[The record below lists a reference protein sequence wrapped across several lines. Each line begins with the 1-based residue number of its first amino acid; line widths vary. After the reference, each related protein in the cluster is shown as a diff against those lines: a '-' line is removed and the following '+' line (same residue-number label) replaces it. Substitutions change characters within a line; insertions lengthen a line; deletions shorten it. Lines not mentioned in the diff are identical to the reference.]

1 MPEVVYSVEA
11 REKKSVDVQVCLG
24 EGKKDTDQSR
34 DYSIQVD
41 QVDFFVPLASNLVKA
56 ARQKFGWKAWVK
68 VNVHSPLPF

>member
-41 QVDFFVPLASNLVKA
+41 QVDFFVPLYSLKPS
-56 ARQKFGWKAWVK
+56 QSCKTKIWMESLG
-68 VNVHSPLPF
+68 SS